1 MEKIYI
7 ILCIV
12 AETLIIH
19 KEQFYQV
26 RENLAGAMVSFS
38 WLGADSVFCFRILCQ
53 PTHLD
58 LFKYT

>member
-7 ILCIV
+7 ILCIE

-19 KEQFYQV
+19 KEQFHQV

-38 WLGADSVFCFRILCQ
+38 WLGADSVFCF
-53 PTHLD
+53 
-58 LFKYT
+58 